1 MGESTLSRNLL
12 SHNTYIMLVM
22 DRHSGCISL
31 KPGQLSLQLADS
43 IKTFLAAITAMPL
56 EWFPGVS
63 VLVRRSYR
71 DFLDA
76 LPAFNLY
83 GSGR

>member
-1 MGESTLSRNLL
+1 MGKSTLSGNLS
-12 SHNTYIMLVM
+12 SHKTYIMLIM

-31 KPGQLSLQLADS
+31 KPGQSLQLADS

-56 EWFPGVS
+56 EWFPSVD

-83 GSGR
+83 GSGL